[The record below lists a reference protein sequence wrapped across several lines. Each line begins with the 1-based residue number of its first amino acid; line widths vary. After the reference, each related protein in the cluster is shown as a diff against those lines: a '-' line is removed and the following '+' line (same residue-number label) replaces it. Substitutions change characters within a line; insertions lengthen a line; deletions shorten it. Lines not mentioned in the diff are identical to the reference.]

1 MKVQA
6 NNQSF
11 KTVADPCP
19 AYESMIPTWKRCNS
33 VCTGEGAVKDHDLI
47 LDLLN
52 FSNLLIPFSASMS
65 QQQYN
70 FYRAEAELPAV
81 TSQFLKVLIGGLLR
95 KTPKLILPEGTPH
108 EVTEWL
114 NLRIGSNN
122 SSLTSFL
129 KDVLDEELQTSRAWI
144 CVDHPATS
152 GKGVFPFPVLWR
164 AQDVINWAVDDA
176 GNLSRVIVRG
186 FQEEFTEASPYHPVL
201 IEVAYVHQLN
211 LSGGYEIL
219 KYKHGAPSSQTV
231 AEGRP
236 VQRTD
241 SRAPSF
247 ELVETIN
254 PLSNEKPL
262 TYIPAWPVNG
272 SLDIVQPFL
281 LTFVNKEV
289 SLYNKLSRRNHLLY
303 SAAAYTPWVATTM
316 SKEAFEEMVSA
327 GLGYW
332 MRLEQGDT
340 TGIIESPTG
349 ALQDMERA
357 IAATVEDLAKLG
369 VRMLAPENIQ
379 SGVALEL
386 RDAAQTSQLG
396 LLNTQI
402 CVTFKEIV
410 KCMLMWKY
418 NKEYEVVLELSVD
431 FDPTPIG
438 ADWLRLATEWYQLG
452 LIPRS
457 VWIGLL
463 RKNDLLPD
471 TYDDKLAIEEINSS
485 ELISKQHSTQGY

>member
-1 MKVQA
+1 MRVQA
-6 NNQSF
+6 NNQPF
-11 KTVADPCP
+11 KNVADPCP
-19 AYESMIPTWKRCNS
+19 AYESMLATWKKCNV
-33 VCTGEGAVKDHDLI
+33 VCTGEGAVKDHDAT

-65 QQQYN
+65 QRQYS
-70 FYRAEAELPAV
+70 FYKAEAELPAV

-95 KTPKLILPEGTPH
+95 KTPKVILPEGTPY
-108 EVTEWL
+108 EVTAWL
-114 NLRIGSNN
+114 NSSIGSNN

-144 CVDHPATS
+144 CVDHPSES
-152 GKGVFPFPVLWR
+152 GPDVFPFPVLWR
-164 AQDVINWAVDDA
+164 AQDVINWAVDSG

-186 FQEEFTEASPYHPVL
+186 FQEEFTEDSPYHPLLV
-201 IEVAYVHQLN
+201 EVVYVHQL
-211 LSGGYEIL
+211 SKEGTYEIL
-219 KYKHGAPSSQTV
+219 KYRHAVPNNVLV
-231 AEGRP
+231 AEGRLL
-236 VQRTD
+236 QQTD
-241 SRAPSF
+241 RKAPLF
-247 ELVETIN
+247 ELIETVVPVAN
-254 PLSNEKPL
+254 DAPLR
-262 TYIPAWPVNG
+262 YIPAWPVNG
-272 SLDIVQPFL
+272 SVEIVQPFL

-303 SAAAYTPWVATTM
+303 SSAAYTPWVATTM
-316 SKEAFEEMVSA
+316 GKDAFEEAVAA
-327 GLGYW
+327 GLGSW
-332 MRLEQGDT
+332 IRLEQGDT
-340 TGIIESPTG
+340 TGIIKSPTES
-349 ALQDMERA
+349 LQDMERA

-386 RDAAQTSQLG
+386 RDSAQTSQLG

-402 CVTFKEIV
+402 CVTFKEII

-418 NKEYEVVLELSVD
+418 NKEYEVILELSVD

-457 VWIGLL
+457 IWTGLL

-485 ELISKQHSTQGY
+485 ELIHKQPLQGY